1 MAEPRT
7 IRPLPELDQTRGS
20 QVVPFKELRAQTA
33 ELRDRVDQLSADAK
47 DLHARVQS
55 EDLDRRAMQR
65 AQTHPADLLTAAA
78 EDLGMSWNLLAR
90 LMRVSPTAIRKWR
103 RGQPIT
109 PDNRR
114 QLALVIAFSEA
125 LHEVNPR
132 ITDASLWLET
142 RLHRATTLTGADLF
156 AAGRIDALLD
166 VAAERMTAT
175 EALDMFDPQWKQH
188 YPADENFGVVVADDG
203 IPSIVP
209 AGGGDPSYGR

>member
-1 MAEPRT
+1 MAETRT
-7 IRPLPELDQTRGS
+7 IRPLPELDETRGS
-20 QVVPFKELRAQTA
+20 QVLTHQELRAQTA

-65 AQTHPADLLTAAA
+65 AQTDPADLLTAVA

-90 LMRVSPTAIRKWR
+90 LMGVSPTAIRKWR

-142 RLHRATTLTGADLF
+142 RLNRATTLTGADLF

-166 VAAERMTAT
+166 VASERMSAT
-175 EALDMFDPQWKQH
+175 EALEIFDPQWKRH
-188 YPADENFGVVVADDG
+188 YPADENFSVVVADDG
-203 IPSIVP
+203 ITSIVP
-209 AGGGDPSYGR
+209 TGSRDRANGR

>member
-1 MAEPRT
+1 MAETRT

-55 EDLDRRAMQR
+55 DDLDRRAMQR
-65 AQTHPADLLTAAA
+65 AQADPADLLTAVA

-114 QLALVIAFSEA
+114 ELALVIAFSEA
-125 LHEVNPR
+125 LREVNPR

-166 VAAERMTAT
+166 VAAERMSAT
-175 EALDMFDPQWKQH
+175 EALDIFDPQWKHH
-188 YPADENFGVVVADDG
+188 YPADDHFSVVVADDG

-209 AGGGDPSYGR
+209 ASGGDPSHGR